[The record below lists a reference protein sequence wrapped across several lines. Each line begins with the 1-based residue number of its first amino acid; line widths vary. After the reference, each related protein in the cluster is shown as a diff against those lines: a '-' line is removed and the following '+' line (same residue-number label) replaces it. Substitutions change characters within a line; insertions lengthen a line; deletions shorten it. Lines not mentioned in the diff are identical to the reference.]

1 MTDVHIP
8 LRPAWSCSS
17 CAIPWPCPRKRERL
31 LAAYLDSPV
40 SLRVNM
46 SLRLADAAEDL
57 RGLSAGA
64 LFDRFLAWVPGAT
77 MPRANPGVN
86 VNRPLR

>member
-1 MTDVHIP
+1 
-8 LRPAWSCSS
+8 
-17 CAIPWPCPRKRERL
+17 
-31 LAAYLDSPV
+31 
-40 SLRVNM
+40 M